1 MKEKTSCHVGYGI
14 MPRYSMINGTSMLT
28 LYIYEHCPFCARV
41 RYVAGLLHIPV
52 EEKVLAYDDV
62 ATPTALIGKKA
73 VPILVKADGT
83 AMGESLD
90 IIHYLLGLK
99 LQSLAPQTVSDEV
112 ADWQSQAFPLLQQ
125 VGYPRWHQL
134 GLGEFLTLNS
144 RQQWQQNKETDA
156 LNFERLIA
164 EKDQIAAQ
172 VSEHIA
178 AVEALLFPA
187 QGVASL
193 LDEAVIYSLLRGW
206 ICLPEIEWPERVMTW
221 LRRRSVSTGVSVM
234 MAD

>member
-1 MKEKTSCHVGYGI
+1 MNIPTAYGI
-14 MPRYSMINGTSMLT
+14 MPRYSLKNGISMLT

-41 RYVAGLLHIPV
+41 RYIAGLLHIPV
-52 EEKVLAYDDV
+52 EEKVLAYDDL

-73 VPILVKADGT
+73 VPILVKADGS

-99 LQSLAPQTVSDEV
+99 LADVAPQMVSEAV
-112 ADWQSQAFPLLQQ
+112 ANWQSQAFPLLQK

-144 RQQWQQNKETDA
+144 RQLWQKNKETEE

-164 EKDQIAAQ
+164 EKEAIAAQ
-172 VSEHIA
+172 VTEHIA
-178 AVEALLFPA
+178 AVEALLFPEH
-187 QGVASL
+187 GVTSL

-221 LRRRSVSTGVSVM
+221 LRRRSVATGVSVM